1 MVKKDKL
8 GVPRPEEVYD
18 SGNEPFDEDEMRA
31 YQFRFG
37 IPTGTQGE
45 VGQSSTQPPPP

>member
-18 SGNEPFDEDEMRA
+18 MSNEPSDEDELRA
-31 YQFRFG
+31 YQSRLR
-37 IPTGTQGE
+37 ILVDT
-45 VGQSSTQPPPP
+45 